1 MTFIARQFIA
11 AFALF
16 TWATSAFSHD
26 GHGFSGIH
34 WHATDVWGF
43 LAVAAMVAVAV
54 WLSKK

>member
-11 AFALF
+11 SCALF
-16 TWATSAFSHD
+16 TWSTAAFSHD
-26 GHGFSGIH
+26 GHGLSGIH